1 MIGAHTESSESYEIL
16 YILYASDLY
25 TQDLDAVVEF
35 MQRHLR
41 IGSVNAF
48 RFVSRLPI
56 TGIDRA
62 LVRGRGRVCH

>member
-1 MIGAHTESSESYEIL
+1 M
-16 YILYASDLY
+16 YILYASELY
-25 TQDLDAVVEF
+25 MQDLDAVVEF

-41 IGSVNAF
+41 IGNVNAF

-56 TGIDRA
+56 AGIDQA